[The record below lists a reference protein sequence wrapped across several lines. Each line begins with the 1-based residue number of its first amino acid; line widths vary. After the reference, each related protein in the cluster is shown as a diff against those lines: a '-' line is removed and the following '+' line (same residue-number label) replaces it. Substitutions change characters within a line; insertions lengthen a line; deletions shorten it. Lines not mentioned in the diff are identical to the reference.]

1 MLWADVAGRP
11 AMCRVAAA
19 PFWPGMLLLLLQS
32 CRVKAAMLLE
42 GDLVCAH
49 WTEDVAASLLAE
61 ELCMMAGSEL
71 DQVSSFQPERERQAS
86 LEVAEARSFLPE
98 YSEQLCL
105 AAHRGQDRLHLASEQ
120 VKGLVS
126 MHCHHALKVCR

>member
-1 MLWADVAGRP
+1 
-11 AMCRVAAA
+11 MCRVAAA

-49 WTEDVAASLLAE
+49 WTEDVAARRLAE
-61 ELCMMAGSEL
+61 ELCMMA
-71 DQVSSFQPERERQAS
+71 DQVSSFQPERDGQAG

-98 YSEQLCL
+98 YSEKLCL

-126 MHCHHALKVCR
+126 MHGHHALKVCR